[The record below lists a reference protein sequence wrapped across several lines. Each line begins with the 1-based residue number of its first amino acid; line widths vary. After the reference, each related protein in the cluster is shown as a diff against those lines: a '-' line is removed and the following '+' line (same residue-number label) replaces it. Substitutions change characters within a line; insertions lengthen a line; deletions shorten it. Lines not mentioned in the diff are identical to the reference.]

1 MTNKGGIMSIDRHGI
16 NKSDRGPLAKCSFEE
31 TPDIIAKAALFGEY
45 DKINGVSANIIM
57 GQEVNCGTGYYDII
71 FDEEQY
77 MNIKKEERE
86 QFKSTKEEELKKSL
100 DEYCNETNFNIDF
113 NIDDV

>member
-1 MTNKGGIMSIDRHGI
+1 MNFPLPRHGI

-57 GQEVNCGTGYYDII
+57 GQEVKCGTGYYDVL

-77 MNIKKEERE
+77 MTIKKDEKKQLPVEEDTDTID
-86 QFKSTKEEELKKSL
+86 S
-100 DEYCNETNFNIDF
+100 YCNSLNMNIDF
-113 NIDDV
+113 DIDDI